1 VDPVSKTNSKVG
13 LRIFFY
19 TFLLAGL
26 KENGI
31 LNCSLLKKNFMERNE
46 KTIDVLND
54 LIRINNDRVEGYEKA
69 VRETNENDVD
79 LRNIFNRMAQESRN
93 YTRELT
99 EQVRRLGGEPASGTT
114 ASGKIY
120 RTWMDI
126 KSGFSRSERKSV
138 LEECEFG
145 EDAAQKAYDKAL
157 DPDNSLPPDVRT
169 VVQEEKTNLRTAHD
183 TIKNYRD
190 LERSANK

>member
-1 VDPVSKTNSKVG
+1 
-13 LRIFFY
+13 
-19 TFLLAGL
+19 
-26 KENGI
+26 
-31 LNCSLLKKNFMERNE
+31 MERNE
-46 KTIDVLND
+46 KTVDVLND

-69 VRETNENDVD
+69 IKETNESDAD
-79 LRNIFNRMAQESRN
+79 LRNIFNSMAQESRS
-93 YTRELT
+93 YSRELT

-120 RTWMDI
+120 RTWMDV

-145 EDAAQKAYDKAL
+145 EDAAQKAYEKAL
-157 DPDNSLPPDVRT
+157 DSDNDLPVDVLAL
-169 VVQEEKTNLRTAHD
+169 VQKEKNNLKTAHD

-190 LERSANK
+190 MERSKNR